1 MATPD
6 DDRLPPALLE
16 AIAARG
22 GRRAFAAQTILV
34 NEGDEADSLYIVLSG
49 RLKVYASSEEGR
61 EVVLA
66 ELGSG
71 DCFGE
76 LSLGH
81 GTRSASVKALE
92 PCACCIVPGAE
103 LRSFIAE
110 HPAFAEHLIHK
121 LIRMARRL
129 TEQVKSL
136 ALQDVYGRIVRVLTE
151 QSDLVGSERIV
162 RHKLT
167 QQDIADRIGSS
178 REMVSRVM
186 KELTTGDYVELR
198 DGRHVIKRKLP
209 PAW

>member
-1 MATPD
+1 MAMND

-16 AIAARG
+16 AIAVRG
-22 GRRAFAAQTILV
+22 GRRSFAAQAILV
-34 NEGDEADSLYIVLSG
+34 NEGDAADSLYIVLSG

-66 ELGSG
+66 EIGTG

-76 LSLGH
+76 LALGH

-92 PCACCIVPGAE
+92 PCSCCVVPGAE
-103 LRSFIAE
+103 LRAFIAE

-151 QSDLVGSERIV
+151 MSDTVGEERIM
-162 RHKLT
+162 RHRLT

-178 REMVSRVM
+178 REMVSLV
-186 KELTTGDYVELR
+186 
-198 DGRHVIKRKLP
+198 
-209 PAW
+209 